1 MAHPNEE
8 LLRKGFDAF
17 GKGDLDGVKALFA
30 DDIVWHVPG
39 SSQLSGDYKGQGEVM
54 AWLGK
59 NLELSG
65 GTLKTE
71 VHDVLGNDEHAVALF
86 TITAQREGKSLH
98 DNACQVVHVSGGKV
112 TESWLHPGD
121 QKTVDEFW
129 S

>member
-8 LLRKGFDAF
+8 LVRKGFDAF
-17 GKGDLDGVKALFA
+17 AKGDLETVQSTFA

-39 SSQLSGDYKGQGEVM
+39 SSQLSGDYKGQGEVLG
-54 AWLGK
+54 WLGK
-59 NLELSG
+59 NAELSG

-71 VHDVLGNDEHAVALF
+71 VHDILANDEHAVALF

-98 DNACQVVHVSGGKV
+98 DNAVQIAHVSGGKV
-112 TESWLHPGD
+112 TESWIHPGD
-121 QKTVDEFW
+121 QQTVDDFW